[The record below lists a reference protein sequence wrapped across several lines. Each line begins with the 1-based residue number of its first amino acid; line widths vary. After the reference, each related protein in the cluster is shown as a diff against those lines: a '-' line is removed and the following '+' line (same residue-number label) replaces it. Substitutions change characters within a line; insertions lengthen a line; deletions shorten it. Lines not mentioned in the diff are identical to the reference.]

1 MKKLILPFDSLA
13 PARLALRANLRLL
26 YLALTLTLGCVL
38 GGQIQA
44 ATVEAEGR
52 APGDMKT
59 AREQALADALREAVR
74 IGTGVDVLSSTGVS
88 DFTLDYDRV
97 LSSAFGHVKSYKV
110 ISSGLGKDQIYTVKV
125 KAEVEKGA
133 PDAKNT
139 LALRQIVLLKGSP
152 RVSINVQ
159 EQIDG
164 APAPTKYAQG
174 IMEQT
179 ARELQFSLVDVGTAS
194 GQESRMAARDA
205 ILGNDKNAKLRS
217 AGISQKSDFL
227 IEGNIVARYVGKQS
241 FFGSLPQ
248 HVFSVG
254 GELRAIRPETGEV
267 VAVAALPGT
276 ENVESDLDSKEMA
289 ARDVIQKVLSS
300 AGGQKGGT
308 PPLFNKILARWV
320 TETDLGAMKRLEFSG
335 ISSDDFQKLQTDF
348 ADTEKISAVWPRE
361 FDSQGLSV
369 LDVETRLDNMGL
381 GQEITKATGG
391 RMKLDRSTENLL
403 AFNADGSK
411 SVPDSATGAA
421 QGDAKPEEK
430 KWYQFWD

>member
-1 MKKLILPFDSLA
+1 MEKSGNNWISQSNTHLKMKFISKPKPKINSIKVLIQFA
-13 PARLALRANLRLL
+13 CAFAI
-26 YLALTLTLGCVL
+26 C
-38 GGQIQA
+38 GQIQA
-44 ATVEAEGR
+44 ATIEAEGR

-74 IGTGVDVLSSTGVS
+74 VGTGVDVLSTTGVS
-88 DFTLDYDRV
+88 DFTLDYDRI

-133 PDAKNT
+133 PGAKNT

-152 RVSINVQ
+152 RVSIAVQ

-179 ARELQFSLVDVGTAS
+179 ARELQFNLVDVGTAS
-194 GQESRMAARDA
+194 GQESKMAARDA

-241 FFGSLPQ
+241 FYGSLPQ

-320 TETDLGAMKRLEFSG
+320 TETDLGAMKRLEFTG
-335 ISSDDFQKLQTDF
+335 ISSEDFQKIQTEF

-361 FDSQGLSV
+361 FDSQGISV

-381 GQEITKATGG
+381 GQEVTKATSG
-391 RMKLDRSTENLL
+391 RAKLDRSTENLL
-403 AFNADGSK
+403 AFNASG
-411 SVPDSATGAA
+411 AGTAA
-421 QGDAKPEEK
+421 QGDAKPEESAPWWK
-430 KWYQFWD
+430 VW

>member
-1 MKKLILPFDSLA
+1 MKTKKNISKLIL
-13 PARLALRANLRLL
+13 NL
-26 YLALTLTLGCVL
+26 CVL
-38 GGQIQA
+38 GVLCGQIQA

-74 IGTGVDVLSSTGVS
+74 VGTGVDVLSTTGVS
-88 DFTLDYDRV
+88 DFTLDYDRI

-133 PDAKNT
+133 PGAKNT

-152 RVSINVQ
+152 RVSIAVQ

-179 ARELQFSLVDVGTAS
+179 ARELQFNLVDVGTAS
-194 GQESRMAARDA
+194 GQESKMAARDA

-217 AGISQKSDFL
+217 AGISQRSDFL

-241 FFGSLPQ
+241 FYGSLPQ

-289 ARDVIQKVLSS
+289 ARDVIQKVLST
-300 AGGQKGGT
+300 AKNDAT

-320 TETDLGAMKRLEFSG
+320 TETDLGAVKRLEFTG
-335 ISSDDFQKLQTDF
+335 ISSEDFQKIQTDF

-361 FDSQGLSV
+361 FDSKGISI
-369 LDVETRLDNMGL
+369 LDVETRLDNIGL
-381 GQEITKATGG
+381 GQEVTKATSG
-391 RMKLDRSTENLL
+391 RAKLDRSTENLI
-403 AFNADGSK
+403 AFNS
-411 SVPDSATGAA
+411 SGAGTAAPTA
-421 QGDAKPEEK
+421 QGDAKSDDKPWWK
-430 KWYQFWD
+430 VW

>member
-1 MKKLILPFDSLA
+1 MKKLIL
-13 PARLALRANLRLL
+13 NL
-26 YLALTLTLGCVL
+26 CVL
-38 GGQIQA
+38 GVLCGQIQA

-74 IGTGVDVLSSTGVS
+74 VGTGVDVLSSTGVS
-88 DFTLDYDRV
+88 DFTLDYDRI

-152 RVSINVQ
+152 RVSIAVQ

-227 IEGNIVARYVGKQS
+227 IEGNIVVRYVGKQS
-241 FFGSLPQ
+241 FYGSLPQ

-289 ARDVIQKVLSS
+289 ARDVIQKVLST
-300 AGGQKGGT
+300 AKNDGT

-335 ISSDDFQKLQTDF
+335 ISSEDFQKIQTDF

-361 FDSQGLSV
+361 FDSQGISV

-381 GQEITKATGG
+381 GQEVTKATSG
-391 RMKLDRSTENLL
+391 RAKLDRSTENLI
-403 AFNADGSK
+403 AFNSSGAGAAA
-411 SVPDSATGAA
+411 PAA

-430 KWYQFWD
+430 KSSWWPF

>member
-1 MKKLILPFDSLA
+1 MKIKKPLSKLLLQLCIL
-13 PARLALRANLRLL
+13 
-26 YLALTLTLGCVL
+26 GVL

-74 IGTGVDVLSSTGVS
+74 VGTGVDVLSTTGVS
-88 DFTLDYDRV
+88 DFTLDYDRI

-110 ISSGLGKDQIYTVKV
+110 ISSKLGADQIYTVKV

-194 GQESRMAARDA
+194 GQESKMAARDA

-267 VAVAALPGT
+267 VAVTALPGT
-276 ENVESDLDSKEMA
+276 ENVESELDSKEMA
-289 ARDVIQKVLSS
+289 ARDVIQKVLST
-300 AGGQKGGT
+300 AGKNQGT

-335 ISSDDFQKLQTDF
+335 ISSDDFQKIQTDF
-348 ADTEKISAVWPRE
+348 ADREKISAVWPRE

-369 LDVETRLDNMGL
+369 IDVETRLDNMGL

-391 RMKLDRSTENLL
+391 RVKLDRSTENLL
-403 AFNADGSK
+403 AFNANGSK

-421 QGDAKPEEK
+421 QGDAKPAESAPWWK
-430 KWYQFWD
+430 VW

>member
-1 MKKLILPFDSLA
+1 MKTKKNISKLIL
-13 PARLALRANLRLL
+13 NL
-26 YLALTLTLGCVL
+26 CVL
-38 GGQIQA
+38 GVLCGQIQA

-74 IGTGVDVLSSTGVS
+74 VGTGVDVLSTTGVS
-88 DFTLDYDRV
+88 DFTLDYDRI

-110 ISSGLGKDQIYTVKV
+110 ISSKLGADQIYTVKV

-152 RVSINVQ
+152 RVSISVQ

-194 GQESRMAARDA
+194 GQESKMAARDA

-241 FFGSLPQ
+241 FYGSLPQ

-267 VAVAALPGT
+267 VAVTALPGT
-276 ENVESDLDSKEMA
+276 ENVESELDSKEMA
-289 ARDVIQKVLSS
+289 ARDVIQKVLST
-300 AGGQKGGT
+300 AGKNDGT

-335 ISSDDFQKLQTDF
+335 ISSDDFQKIQTDF

-369 LDVETRLDNMGL
+369 IDVETRLDNMGL

-391 RMKLDRSTENLL
+391 RVKLDRSTENLL

-421 QGDAKPEEK
+421 QGDAKSEEK

>member
-1 MKKLILPFDSLA
+1 MKQIAITTLCALAMGASL
-13 PARLALRANLRLL
+13 
-26 YLALTLTLGCVL
+26 
-38 GGQIQA
+38 QA

-74 IGTGVDVLSSTGVS
+74 VGTGVDVLSTTGVS
-88 DFTLDYDRV
+88 DFTLDYDRI

-110 ISSGLGKDQIYTVKV
+110 ISSKLGADQIYTVKV

-179 ARELQFSLVDVGTAS
+179 ARELQFSLVDVATAS
-194 GQESRMAARDA
+194 GQESKMAARDA

-289 ARDVIQKVLSS
+289 ARDVIQKVLST
-300 AGGQKGGT
+300 AGKNQGT

-335 ISSDDFQKLQTDF
+335 ISSDDFQKIQTDF

-369 LDVETRLDNMGL
+369 IDVETRLDNMGL

-391 RMKLDRSTENLL
+391 RVKLDRSTENLL
-403 AFNADGSK
+403 AFNASGSK

-421 QGDAKPEEK
+421 QGDAKPAESAPWWK
-430 KWYQFWD
+430 VW